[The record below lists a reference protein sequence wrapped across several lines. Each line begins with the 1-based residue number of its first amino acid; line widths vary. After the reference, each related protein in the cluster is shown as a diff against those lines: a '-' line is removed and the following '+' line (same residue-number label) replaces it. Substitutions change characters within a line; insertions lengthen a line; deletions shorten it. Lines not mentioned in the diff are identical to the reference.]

1 MLGMFVKSK
10 SGHDKEQVY
19 IIIKENNEY
28 VYVVDGKYKTLAK
41 PKKKNKKHIQ
51 PIIKYKDEEIT
62 GKLESNQI
70 LYDEEIK
77 RAIKLYNNG
86 VRI

>member
-19 IIIKENNEY
+19 IIIKESHEY